1 MMKRAA
7 TAQVRHFLL
16 AAIVGIASP
25 LVSAQAQESAEA
37 ESDNDRSIDEIVV
50 VVDRDGN
57 RVNVNMR
64 RLEEARLKVIRE
76 FRIDQHTEEEE
87 LWRMRLRSTLQRKTS
102 RIAWG
107 YDAQAEAARFRYSQ
121 ANYLPIDRVK
131 PATVFSVRF

>member
-16 AAIVGIASP
+16 AAVVGIASP

-50 VVDRDGN
+50 VVDRNGN

>member
-16 AAIVGIASP
+16 AVVVGIASP